1 MVVVE
6 RGAALHPLPRAVGFD
21 HETARIL
28 QSLGIADTFPG
39 YTAACSRYEW
49 RNATGQVLKAFSGLD
64 QMGLSGWPDKLTFCQ
79 PELERVLDAEVRAG
93 GHAEVLQG
101 WEVVA
106 VEQSAD
112 QAVLRARPVAATGAG
127 TAARTEM
134 GVAPEREIAARF
146 VVGCDGANSFIRRAM
161 DSRYEQLGF
170 AADWL
175 VVDIRPKDP
184 KRWNADLLQI
194 CDPARPTT
202 LVCSGPAR
210 RRLEFMLLPGE
221 TKESMNTPETVWEL
235 LRHWDWTP
243 EDALLER
250 HAVYTFGAGIATA
263 WRAGRLLLA
272 GDAAH
277 LTPPFAGQ
285 GLCAG
290 LRDVAALAWRLH
302 HVLTGDAHESLLD
315 SYGTERAPHARVFT
329 EFSVMLGGVICVLDP
344 QAAAGRDA
352 FMLGPGKDAED
363 RYPDPHLSPSSVLHA
378 GDPHG
383 GELSLQAQVRLG
395 GRTGRFDDVIGGGFV
410 LIGLDQDPAAD
421 LDAAA
426 RGFLARL
433 GAHVV
438 GIGTGCDVEDVD
450 GDYRRWFGRL
460 GARAVL
466 VRPDFYLFGAGEAGD
481 LTRALAASA
490 VWRAA

>member
-1 MVVVE
+1 
-6 RGAALHPLPRAVGFD
+6 
-21 HETARIL
+21 
-28 QSLGIADTFPG
+28 
-39 YTAACSRYEW
+39 
-49 RNATGQVLKAFSGLD
+49 
-64 QMGLSGWPDKLTFCQ
+64 
-79 PELERVLDAEVRAG
+79 VRAG
-93 GHAEVLQG
+93 HAQVLQG

-112 QAVLRARPVAATGAG
+112 AALLRARP
-127 TAARTEM
+127 AARNDT
-134 GVAPEREIAARF
+134 GTVPEREIAARF

-161 DSRYEQLGF
+161 GSRYEELGF
-170 AADWL
+170 SADWL

-194 CDPARPTT
+194 CDPGRPTT
-202 LVCSGPAR
+202 SVCSGPGR

-221 TKESMNTPETVWEL
+221 TKESMNTPAVVWEL
-235 LRHWDWTP
+235 LKRWDWTP
-243 EDALLER
+243 ENALLER
-250 HAVYTFGAGIATA
+250 QAVYTFGAAIATV
-263 WRAGRLLLA
+263 WREGRLLLA

-302 HVLTGDAHESLLD
+302 HVLRGDAQASILD
-315 SYGTERAPHARVFT
+315 SYGAERAPHARVLT

-363 RYPDPHLSPSSVLHA
+363 RYPEPHLSPSSVLHA
-378 GDPHG
+378 DDPHA
-383 GELSLQAQVRLG
+383 GELSLQAQVRQG
-395 GRTGRFDDVIGGGFV
+395 GHSGRFDDVIGRGFV
-410 LIGLDQDPAAD
+410 LIGLDHDPAAR

-433 GAHVV
+433 GAQAV
-438 GIGTGCDVEDVD
+438 GIGNGCAVEDVD

-460 GARAVL
+460 GATAVL
-466 VRPDFYLFGAGEAGD
+466 VRPDFYLFGAGEAGE
-481 LTRALAASA
+481 LTRALAASP
-490 VWRAA
+490 VWRTA